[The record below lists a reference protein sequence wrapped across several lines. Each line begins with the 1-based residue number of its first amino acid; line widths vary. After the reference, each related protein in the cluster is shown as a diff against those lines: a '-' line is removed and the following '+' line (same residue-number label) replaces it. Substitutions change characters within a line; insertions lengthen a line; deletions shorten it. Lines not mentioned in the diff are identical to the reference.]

1 MVGEQRL
8 SLVLYAACTAVILA
22 QGSQGTMKYLRIE
35 MFYEYAFKCF
45 YLMVIFYGKIHESLI
60 SKKTQES
67 RVGRTRKGQV
77 TELCSRPLRSRRFEI
92 IKKYCSHRK

>member
-1 MVGEQRL
+1 
-8 SLVLYAACTAVILA
+8 
-22 QGSQGTMKYLRIE
+22 
-35 MFYEYAFKCF
+35 
-45 YLMVIFYGKIHESLI
+45 MVIFYGKIHESLI

-92 IKKYCSHRK
+92 IKKKIAAIVNSQEASGAYFY